1 MQVSNDTPA
10 LNYIEYFTKQLPI
23 DLATMAALRDELA
36 VRQGA
41 LSAAK
46 DAIAD
51 RAKAASELAAAKDQ
65 AAAMVASA
73 KEKEAKAKVQL
84 DDLKTREKS
93 LADNEK
99 TFETSSVEREKTIE
113 ARKATVDTR
122 EMHQQQT
129 QKNLDDKEVK
139 LAADQAA
146 LDARIKAFQD
156 KVAALS
162 A

>member
-1 MQVSNDTPA
+1 MQISNDTNSIDP
-10 LNYIEYFTKQLPI
+10 IEYITKQLSK
-23 DLATMAALRDELA
+23 DLVQLIQVRDELA

-65 AAAMVASA
+65 AAAMIVSA
-73 KEKEAKAKVQL
+73 KEKEEKAKAQL
-84 DDLKTREKS
+84 DDLKAREKS
-93 LADNEK
+93 LADNAK

-146 LDARIKAFQD
+146 LDARIKAFQA